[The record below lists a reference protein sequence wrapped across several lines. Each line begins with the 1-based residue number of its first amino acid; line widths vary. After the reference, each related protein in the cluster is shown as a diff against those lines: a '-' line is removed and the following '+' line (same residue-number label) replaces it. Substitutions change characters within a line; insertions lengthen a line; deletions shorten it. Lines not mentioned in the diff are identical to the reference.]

1 MKITRRQLETIIEGV
16 IVEALAQKVD
26 MERRSFEDDQTP
38 EVFDSNQDG
47 KVDYDELSRLMG
59 SISGD
64 LKDMGVPE
72 LQLLSMK
79 IDKLIAQL

>member
-1 MKITRRQLETIIEGV
+1 MKITRRQLETIIEDV
-16 IVEALAQKVD
+16 IVEALAKKVD
-26 MERRSFEDDQTP
+26 MQRQRFEDDQAQ
-38 EVFDSNQDG
+38 EIFDSNQDG

-72 LQLLSMK
+72 LQLLSIK